1 MKELVTRIR
10 LESKDFISDMG
21 SAKNSALALSAA
33 VAGVAT
39 GMAALAIHAAE
50 TIDKNTVLAR
60 SAGEATDR
68 FSAMSYAMKL
78 GGVDAESLAAGM
90 AKMARPEQQKN
101 LVAMGI
107 AVTDATGKLRSQ
119 TDVMLDLAGVIEKT
133 NDPLR
138 RLEIAQAALGKSG
151 GQFIEALKDG
161 PAALR
166 ELMTEADALGQV
178 FSKEDAIAADQFND
192 NLDKLKMGVS
202 GVSTEIGKS
211 IVQWVNHTKILDGAI
226 GIVKNVISM
235 WRNMDQG
242 TKEFVY
248 TFGTALVA
256 TTALVGVLYGVIQV
270 APLVSAAIKA
280 AFITNPIGLLVTAIA
295 LVAAGVIYMIS
306 RWKEFQAFFSPLTA
320 MIRNFQAQVS
330 SVITSIIGIF
340 SRFFSRFSSTLTP
353 IKGIFDSIT
362 GAFKNVNLIAT
373 GLKTAMAPMLIT
385 FYTLA
390 TVINVLITA
399 FIALI
404 QVLRTPVGEGLMEF
418 MTGSMAGNMVMMAE
432 GVQKV
437 SQGWGEASEIVKKA
451 SGDMKKSLSSLSDNV
466 STTLKNI
473 ITKSAPAA
481 QAMDNLFNSAD
492 RKLNIGPMEADR
504 KLKETFETFGN
515 EFYKIYENAIKAK
528 EGFAAA
534 GLAGMDFKSRMQ
546 AIALGIE
553 GVKGVFSSLSGM
565 FTQYLQSLQ
574 KLSQTRLTN
583 FTQNLDFMA
592 GGAAKMLELQLAADN
607 AFYDAQIKG
616 LQKQKDALLDEERR
630 YQDDLKAL
638 KDSYAQQR
646 KAELDE
652 EVKAEIRRL
661 DDQYQ
666 AQVAYLEQSGVTGTE
681 LEARKADLLAQIE
694 AQKNQAISE
703 SQKRL
708 QNDITNRNSQLD
720 EEAKVHATTAKQRED
735 DLALHIQMIE
745 DQKQANAQATADK
758 KAMIERQTKLLEWN
772 AGRATFEIGKRAQ
785 MAAAVASVAMGVM
798 NAIQAGVLMAASIP
812 FAGWIMGPVLAGTLS
827 ALVIAAGARTV
838 SSISAQQYPPP
849 PLFGDGGMAMG
860 GAGGMGIIGDNGPE
874 IAMPMNNP
882 GKDFGALKG
891 ELASQLADAASGAMG
906 GTRVADKIEVNLT
919 NVFQPRDDYE
929 MIKSKISVD
938 LRDMVRG
945 VIESVR

>member
-280 AFITNPIGLLVTAIA
+280 AFITNPIGLFVTAIA
-295 LVAAGVIYMIS
+295 LVAAGVIYMKS
-306 RWKEFQAFFSPLTA
+306 RWEEFQAFFSPLTA

-330 SVITSIIGIF
+330 SGITSIIGI
-340 SRFFSRFSSTLTP
+340 FSRFSSTLTP
-353 IKGIFDSIT
+353 IKGIFDSIA
-362 GAFKNVNLIAT
+362 GAFKNVDLVAT
-373 GLKTAMAPMLIT
+373 GLKAAMAPMLIT

-418 MTGSMAGNMVMMAE
+418 MAGSMAGNMVMMAE

-473 ITKSAPAA
+473 VTKSAPAA
-481 QAMDNLFNSAD
+481 QAMD
-492 RKLNIGPMEADR
+492 
-504 KLKETFETFGN
+504 
-515 EFYKIYENAIKAK
+515 
-528 EGFAAA
+528 
-534 GLAGMDFKSRMQ
+534 
-546 AIALGIE
+546 
-553 GVKGVFSSLSGM
+553 
-565 FTQYLQSLQ
+565 
-574 KLSQTRLTN
+574 
-583 FTQNLDFMA
+583 
-592 GGAAKMLELQLAADN
+592 
-607 AFYDAQIKG
+607 
-616 LQKQKDALLDEERR
+616 
-630 YQDDLKAL
+630 
-638 KDSYAQQR
+638 
-646 KAELDE
+646 
-652 EVKAEIRRL
+652 
-661 DDQYQ
+661 
-666 AQVAYLEQSGVTGTE
+666 
-681 LEARKADLLAQIE
+681 
-694 AQKNQAISE
+694 
-703 SQKRL
+703 
-708 QNDITNRNSQLD
+708 
-720 EEAKVHATTAKQRED
+720 
-735 DLALHIQMIE
+735 
-745 DQKQANAQATADK
+745 
-758 KAMIERQTKLLEWN
+758 
-772 AGRATFEIGKRAQ
+772 
-785 MAAAVASVAMGVM
+785 
-798 NAIQAGVLMAASIP
+798 
-812 FAGWIMGPVLAGTLS
+812 
-827 ALVIAAGARTV
+827 
-838 SSISAQQYPPP
+838 
-849 PLFGDGGMAMG
+849 
-860 GAGGMGIIGDNGPE
+860 
-874 IAMPMNNP
+874 
-882 GKDFGALKG
+882 
-891 ELASQLADAASGAMG
+891 
-906 GTRVADKIEVNLT
+906 
-919 NVFQPRDDYE
+919 
-929 MIKSKISVD
+929 
-938 LRDMVRG
+938 
-945 VIESVR
+945 

>member
-138 RLEIAQAALGKSG
+138 RLEIAQSALGKSG

-280 AFITNPIGLLVTAIA
+280 AFITNPIGLFVTAIA
-295 LVAAGVIYMIS
+295 LVAAGVIYMKS
-306 RWKEFQAFFSPLTA
+306 RWEEFQAFFAPLTA
-320 MIRNFQAQVS
+320 MIRNFQSQVS
-330 SVITSIIGIF
+330 SGITSIIGI
-340 SRFFSRFSSTLTP
+340 FSRFSSTLTP
-353 IKGIFDSIT
+353 IKGIFDSIA
-362 GAFKNVNLIAT
+362 GAFKNVDLVAT
-373 GLKTAMAPMLIT
+373 GLKAAMAPMLIT

-390 TVINVLITA
+390 TVINVLVTA
-399 FIALI
+399 FDALI
-404 QVLRTPVGEGLMEF
+404 QVLRTPVGEGLMKF
-418 MTGSMAGNMVMMAE
+418 MAGSMTGNMVMMAE

-473 ITKSAPAA
+473 VTKSAPAA
-481 QAMDNLFNSAD
+481 QAMDELFNSAD
-492 RKLNIGPMEADR
+492 RKLNIGPM
-504 KLKETFETFGN
+504 ETFGN

-694 AQKNQAISE
+694 AQKNQAISQ

-708 QNDITNRNSQLD
+708 QSDITNRNEELD
-720 EEAKVHATTAKQRED
+720 AEAKVRATVQKQREE
-735 DLALHIQMIE
+735 DLVLHMQMIE
-745 DQKQANAQATADK
+745 DQKAASAQATADK
-758 KAMIERQTKLLEWN
+758 KAMIERQTKLMEWN

-798 NAIQAGVLMAASIP
+798 NAIQAGVLLAATIP
-812 FAGWIMGPVLAGTLS
+812 FAGWIMGPILAGTLS

-849 PLFGDGGMAMG
+849 PLFGDGGIAMG

>member
-166 ELMTEADALGQV
+166 DLMTEADALGQV
-178 FSKEDAIAADQFND
+178 FSKTDAIAADQFND

-280 AFITNPIGLLVTAIA
+280 AFITNPIGLFVTAIA
-295 LVAAGVIYMIS
+295 LVAAGVIYMKS
-306 RWKEFQAFFSPLTA
+306 RWEEFQAFFSPLTA

-330 SVITSIIGIF
+330 SGITSIIGI
-340 SRFFSRFSSTLTP
+340 FSRFSSTLTP
-353 IKGIFDSIT
+353 IKGIFDSIA
-362 GAFKNVNLIAT
+362 GAFKNVDLVAT
-373 GLKTAMAPMLIT
+373 GLKAAMAPMLIT

-390 TVINVLITA
+390 TVINVLVTA
-399 FIALI
+399 FDALI
-404 QVLRTPVGEGLMEF
+404 QVLRTPVGEGLMKF
-418 MTGSMAGNMVMMAE
+418 MAGSMTGNMVMMAE

-473 ITKSAPAA
+473 VTKSAPAA
-481 QAMDNLFNSAD
+481 QAMDKLFNSAD
-492 RKLNIGPMEADR
+492 HKPNIGPM
-504 KLKETFETFGN
+504 ETFGN

-694 AQKNQAISE
+694 AQKNQAISQ

-708 QNDITNRNSQLD
+708 QSDITNRNEELD
-720 EEAKVHATTAKQRED
+720 AEAKVRATVQKQREE
-735 DLALHIQMIE
+735 DLVLHMQMIE
-745 DQKQANAQATADK
+745 DQKAASAQATADK
-758 KAMIERQTKLLEWN
+758 KAMIERQTKLMEWN

-798 NAIQAGVLMAASIP
+798 NAIQAGVLLAATIP